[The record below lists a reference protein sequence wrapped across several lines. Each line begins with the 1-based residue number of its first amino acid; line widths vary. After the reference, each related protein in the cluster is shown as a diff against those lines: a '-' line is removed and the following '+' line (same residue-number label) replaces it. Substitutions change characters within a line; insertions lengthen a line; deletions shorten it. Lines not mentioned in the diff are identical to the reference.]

1 MIYNDGV
8 CFSGCPSIQTL
19 RKMLDQRG
27 FSGVRI
33 VAADKKWRIAEDILK
48 DAELAAAVDF
58 IG

>member
-33 VAADKKWRIAEDILK
+33 VAADKKWRIAKDVLK